1 MNIAI
6 VGFGVGGANILKN
19 IINHENYY
27 DEIKIHIF
35 EKREELATGLAYE
48 IDTNYKVLNVDEKYM
63 SIDLND
69 SDHFVKWLKENK
81 KENEKIDGMIPRV
94 LYGQYIKENFQKYIE
109 NENVKVNKSEVT
121 DIYKLANKFKIKSHK
136 HVYKEE
142 FDYIFLAIGQS
153 NYKDTY
159 NLKSNANYIHN
170 LFPLEEKIGQIEEE
184 KIIGIIGTG
193 PSSIDIYRYIRKFKK
208 TKEPIYFFTKEKYF
222 PPIDLS
228 HLSPNNICS
237 INENWINK
245 NKDDQGF
252 VSLEKITQQI
262 SKDFEEYGYNLIDVY
277 RKYKDTDINKYR
289 MALKNE
295 DVSLGF
301 VQTYTMEL
309 TGHAACIYNS
319 LNSLDKA
326 KVDSDYLGMIDFI
339 VTKTPTT
346 TTENIISDYDS
357 AKIKLVRGTKNIRVN
372 DGSFIIQ
379 SELEDDIKT
388 DIVINAQGFEK
399 NLLSATKND
408 KLLANLYKRRF
419 IEEDVDGKFIRVT
432 YPSYNL
438 INKKYGLME
447 NIYLNGMWAGSTDI
461 LNNDLRSIIRS
472 SQMAAMD
479 LMNKIQK

>member
-1 MNIAI
+1 
-6 VGFGVGGANILKN
+6 
-19 IINHENYY
+19 
-27 DEIKIHIF
+27 
-35 EKREELATGLAYE
+35 
-48 IDTNYKVLNVDEKYM
+48 
-63 SIDLND
+63 
-69 SDHFVKWLKENK
+69 
-81 KENEKIDGMIPRV
+81 
-94 LYGQYIKENFQKYIE
+94 
-109 NENVKVNKSEVT
+109 
-121 DIYKLANKFKIKSHK
+121 
-136 HVYKEE
+136 
-142 FDYIFLAIGQS
+142 
-153 NYKDTY
+153 
-159 NLKSNANYIHN
+159 
-170 LFPLEEKIGQIEEE
+170 
-184 KIIGIIGTG
+184 
-193 PSSIDIYRYIRKFKK
+193 
-208 TKEPIYFFTKEKYF
+208 
-222 PPIDLS
+222 
-228 HLSPNNICS
+228 
-237 INENWINK
+237 
-245 NKDDQGF
+245 
-252 VSLEKITQQI
+252 
-262 SKDFEEYGYNLIDVY
+262 
-277 RKYKDTDINKYR
+277 

-309 TGHAACIYNS
+309 TGHSACIYNS

-472 SQMAAMD
+472 SQMAAKEKMK
-479 LMNKIQK
+479 KIQKKK